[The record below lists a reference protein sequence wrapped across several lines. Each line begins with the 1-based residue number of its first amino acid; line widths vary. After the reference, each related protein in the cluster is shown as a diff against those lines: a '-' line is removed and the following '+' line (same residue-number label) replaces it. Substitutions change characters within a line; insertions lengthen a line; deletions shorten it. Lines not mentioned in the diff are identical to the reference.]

1 MERSGASLPGRRGLA
16 PHRPHGFSSGCRR
29 VSVKTRLPMFLACVP
44 LSTGAMDGVV
54 RVAKHEPPISSLT
67 TNRAAQI
74 EKPENQSLWGY
85 RFRVVPWRDKVCPF
99 PRGFFYQMTIV
110 ENTNRAAGIIE
121 AEASREFQDR
131 IFRSPT
137 PEAIAR
143 QLRVMH
149 TRWFNRTD
157 RDYDL
162 EDEYE
167 EWMMEVLIAAIE
179 EGGLTLK

>member
-29 VSVKTRLPMFLACVP
+29 VSVKTRLPIFPACAP
-44 LSTGAMDGVV
+44 RPTGAMHGAV
-54 RVAKHEPPISSLT
+54 HCGNNEPPISSLT
-67 TNRAAQI
+67 TNQAAHI

-85 RFRVVPWRDKVCPF
+85 RFRVVPWREKVSAF